1 LAGRKGGSS
10 QCFHIPLYGNIEEFN
25 SLVSDSDDLRSLKF
39 IRIEDALAEGLAYE
53 QTEMVKTASK
63 RLTH

>member
-1 LAGRKGGSS
+1 LAGKKGGSS
-10 QCFHIPLYGNIEEFN
+10 QCYHIPLYGSIDEFN
-25 SLVSDSDDLRSLKF
+25 RYISDTKYLSNLQF

-63 RLTH
+63 RLNH